1 MTTARVHDQT
11 VCLLGEGP
19 LWHPERGELL
29 WFDILGRMLHMEG
42 RHHRLTELSSAAGW
56 IDRDTILLAQKGAL
70 LRFELTTGQGERVA
84 GLDEGN
90 PAVRSND
97 GRADPWGGFWIGTMG
112 LKAEPEAGAIWRYY
126 RGEVRRLVPKVTIPN
141 AICFDPGGTHAVY
154 ADTEAQ
160 LVWRQPLSDR
170 DGFPLGEREQFL
182 DFRGTDLNPDGA
194 VFDAEGNLWIAMWGS
209 GKVAGYGR
217 DGTPLEEFAVPATQ
231 STCPAFGGEGMSTLF
246 VTSAAA
252 GVPQADLAA
261 APESGRTFAVETGRK
276 GVPEPKVIL

>member
-11 VCLLGEGP
+11 VCLLGEGA

-29 WFDILGRMLHMEG
+29 WFDILGRMLFAGE
-42 RHHRLTELSSAAGW
+42 RRHRLTELSSAAGW
-56 IDRDTILLAQKGAL
+56 IDRDTILVAQKGAL
-70 LRFELTTGQGERVA
+70 VRFHLDSGRSETVA
-84 GLDEGN
+84 GLDEAN

-126 RGEVRRLVPKVTIPN
+126 RGEVRQLVPKVQIPN
-141 AICFDPGGTHAVY
+141 AICFDPSGTHVVY
-154 ADTEAQ
+154 TDTETQ
-160 LVWRQPLSDR
+160 IVWCQRLAEA
-170 DGFPLGEREQFL
+170 DGFPTGEREMFL

-194 VFDAEGNLWIAMWGS
+194 VFDAEGNVWIAFWGS

-217 DGTPLEEFAVPATQ
+217 DGQPLEEFAVPAKQ

-246 VTSAAA
+246 VTTAAA
-252 GVPQADLAA
+252 GIPQSDLAA
-261 APESGRTFAVETGRK
+261 MPEIGRTFAIETGHK
-276 GVPEPKVIL
+276 GIPEPKVIL